1 MRRTAA
7 AVLEPSVA
15 VTPSS
20 EFCEIPLGEI
30 HPPTAFP
37 NPRTTVDT
45 AALEELAA
53 SIRQHGLL
61 QPIVVRTHPTGTGY
75 ELIAGS
81 RRVRAAALAQLATIP
96 ARVATLDDQAAH
108 EAAIIENLQREDVHP
123 LEEAE
128 AYERVMAHDPLVTAD
143 AIAAKVGKSATYV
156 YRRLTLL
163 RLLPNIREAFRKDI
177 ITAAHAE
184 RLASVPADRQPE
196 AFEQCF
202 YSLLRTDDDNHDR
215 NNLAP
220 MHRLDE
226 WLRTRVALDV
236 HHEDTGRFLPEL
248 AQAVTEQEHDG
259 ANVLA
264 LSTLHT
270 HTDAREPKPIL
281 VRSWKLAEGKQKCAH
296 ARPGVIVLGDNR
308 GALLQVCIAK
318 KACKKHWEAP
328 APATNGAT
336 AERDEKRRAEEE
348 RAARERE
355 RLERERRFWN
365 EQLQPA
371 LLSRV
376 AQKAAHQKKFTRP
389 LMITIIEALTRQEPF
404 EALYGPL
411 AKLTADRFPGAL
423 LVALALRA
431 SWSEAQLLAFAKEVR
446 VDVKALRRELKTAR
460 PDDESS
466 AVSE

>member
-7 AVLEPSVA
+7 LLEPSA
-15 VTPSS
+15 PVTASS
-20 EFCEIPLGEI
+20 EFREIPLGEI
-30 HPPTAFP
+30 HPPSAFP

-61 QPIVVRTHPTGTGY
+61 QPIVVRTHPAGTGY

-81 RRVRAAALAQLATIP
+81 RRVRAAALAQLATVP
-96 ARVATLDDQAAH
+96 ARVVVLDDQAAH
-108 EAAIIENLQREDVHP
+108 AAAIIENLQRENVHP

-128 AYERVMAHDPLVTAD
+128 AYERVMAHDPLITAD
-143 AIAAKVGKSATYV
+143 TIAAKVGKSATYV

-163 RLLPNIREAFRKDI
+163 RLLPNVREAFRNDV

-202 YSLLRTDDDNHDR
+202 FSLLRTDDDSHDR

-226 WLRTRVALDV
+226 WLRNRVALDV
-236 HHEDTGRFLPEL
+236 HHEDTSRFLPDL
-248 AQAVTEQEHDG
+248 ADAVAEQEHEG

-281 VRSWKLAEGKQKCAH
+281 VRSWKLADGKQKCSH
-296 ARPGVIVLGDNR
+296 ARPGVIVLGDNQ
-308 GALLQVCIAK
+308 GALLRVCIAK
-318 KACKKHWEAP
+318 KTCKKHWGAP
-328 APATNGAT
+328 APVTNSDT
-336 AERDEKRRAEEE
+336 AERDEKRRADDE
-348 RAARERE
+348 RTTRERE

-371 LLSRV
+371 LLSRI
-376 AQKAAHQKKFTRP
+376 AEKAAHQKKFTRA
-389 LMITIIEALTRQEPF
+389 LMITVLEALTRQEPL
-404 EALYGPL
+404 ETLYGPL

-431 SWSEAQLLAFAKEVR
+431 SWSEPQLLAFAKEVR
-446 VDVKALRRELKTAR
+446 VDVKAVRRQLRATHA
-460 PDDESS
+460 DDSVTS
-466 AVSE
+466 AAE